1 MVIQANGVFQHAE
14 EDPNREA
21 GEHLTKRPP
30 GG

>member
-1 MVIQANGVFQHAE
+1 MVTQANGVFQYAE

-21 GEHLTKRPP
+21 GEALYPPP